1 MLALSVRNGLRVALL
16 LTLARGV
23 RGAQGDVS
31 FLTCTPTAE
40 GALTYR
46 CQIAASCRASPCDP
60 AQWTPIAGEPSLPA
74 GFFEPGGTR
83 GSAIQV
89 TPVAIEG
96 SVYTLVN
103 KDVGAERWAIIR
115 DDSTG
120 IVTGNVSPA
129 APAARPVHLRRPDQE
144 ARGVATTASR
154 PRPAA
159 SMAALTDWAIGG
171 TAPSRRRFPPTKA
184 AVLVSRGD
192 ADGEQI
198 LISKDPRAAG

>member
-1 MLALSVRNGLRVALL
+1 
-16 LTLARGV
+16 
-23 RGAQGDVS
+23 VS

-46 CQIAASCRASPCDP
+46 CQIAASCQASPCDP
-60 AQWTPIAGEPSLPA
+60 AQWTPIEGEPSLPA

-120 IVTGNVSPA
+120 IVTGNVFTGSA
-129 APAARPVHLRRPDQE
+129 SGDAQFHLLRRPDRE
-144 ARGVATTASR
+144 RGRGRLRRLLRGLGLRRRWLRSDGLAGDRRHR
-154 PRPAA
+154 PDRRRR
-159 SMAALTDWAIGG
+159 S
-171 TAPSRRRFPPTKA
+171 SRRRA
-184 AVLVSRGD
+184 AADPVSR
-192 ADGEQI
+192 
-198 LISKDPRAAG
+198 